1 MGRKCFGIK
10 LNGGIL
16 LPPTCKI
23 NNVSMHRTSN
33 YDYMPLIY
41 INLQL
46 YYLDMQ
52 HLSRMPTKLS
62 RMLT

>member
-1 MGRKCFGIK
+1 MMFYD
-10 LNGGIL
+10 GIL

-23 NNVSMHRTSN
+23 NNVTMHRTSN

-52 HLSRMPTKLS
+52 HLSRMPTKLIRMLTKKS